1 MEMKLLEPAEP
12 NLDPRTKEDELQN
25 VILYQAELM
34 RYEIKRG
41 NDLCQIIFIIAQQ
54 GFDGLNQAQKER
66 VDRIITNV
74 QNEKN
79 EKKWM
84 TRNV

>member
-41 NDLCQIIFIIAQQ
+41 LAEQ
-54 GFDGLNQAQKER
+54 
-66 VDRIITNV
+66 
-74 QNEKN
+74 
-79 EKKWM
+79 
-84 TRNV
+84 